1 MASELTVQTLRGPT
15 SGANAD
21 TVLIP
26 SGQTLDASAAT
37 LVPSAD
43 QIIQLKTVKPSAE
56 TTFSSASYT
65 DASGFNVTITPK
77 HTNSRIVIR
86 IWAKTVLNNAA
97 GSNQSAHD
105 HRLMRGS
112 TEITDGSWMNYY
124 NMAWA
129 PTDHYPPFTLSCI
142 DEPNTTSAITYQL
155 QGRLYGA
162 ANNSWRINNGNGG
175 TADAVMEVMEIA
187 Q

>member
-37 LVPSAD
+37 FMPSAD
-43 QIIQLKTVKPSAE
+43 QIVQFKTVKPSAE
-56 TTFSSASYT
+56 TTFSSSGYT
-65 DASGFNVTITPK
+65 DATGFTLSITPK
-77 HTNSRIVIR
+77 YANSRIVIR
-86 IWAKTVLNNAA
+86 IWAKTVVNNAN

-112 TEITDGSWMNYY
+112 TQLTNGSWMNYY
-124 NMAWA
+124 NMGWA
-129 PTDHYPPFTLSCI
+129 TTDLYPPFTLSYI

-155 QGRLYGA
+155 QGRLYGGT
-162 ANNSWRINNGNGG
+162 NNSWRINNGNGG
-175 TADAVMEVMEIA
+175 TADAVMEVVEIK